1 MLLLP
6 AFEVLLLLSA
16 RLKASFVGA
25 VCGKSEGRRR
35 LEDDAAEAELEAEDK
50 EVGGALVEILFELLL
65 VIAAEAACAFAS
77 ACSCLASAATTL
89 LFARP
94 RLASAA
100 G

>member
-6 AFEVLLLLSA
+6 AFEVLLLLRA

-50 EVGGALVEILFELLL
+50 EVGALVEILFELLL